1 MTHLTPGNPD
11 VFQAIFMASSV
22 PCVLLEPDAPRYTIR
37 EANEAYSVL
46 TQSKRT
52 DMVGTG
58 LFDHFP
64 DGTEEQH
71 GRCIERLRKSL
82 FHVLQYRQDHELPVQ
97 QSDIFT
103 PSDHRR
109 GIEQRFWMS
118 RNSPILDG
126 EGNLMFILHR
136 VEDYTDRIR
145 AESERRR
152 FADVASDVLVKI
164 GFDGYFQEVSSRCE
178 AILGWTAEEM
188 KERRWMDF
196 VHPDDR
202 DATLQA
208 LKRVLRGE
216 EIHQFENRYRSRDGT
231 YRWLSWNSLT
241 ITGERAIYC
250 AAGDITQSHR
260 LRAVAEGQKRAL
272 ELSVQGEKL
281 SIILDGLV
289 HAIED
294 NAGYGVRASIMLVSP
309 DGQRLLTGAAPSLPD
324 AFNDA
329 LHGSPIGAERNSC
342 AAVAATG
349 EAYLTED
356 ISTDPGWYDL
366 SEITQTHNL
375 LACWSTPILS
385 SFGTV
390 SGTLTLYYDR
400 PTAPSSSERQLVDII
415 SRTAGV
421 VIERE
426 SNLKARRRAER
437 QIIKARNE
445 AEAANI
451 AKSEFLANMS
461 HEIRTPMNVVL
472 GVANIL
478 GQHEQLSDEQTQLV
492 GTLQNSANN
501 LLALIDDLLDI
512 SRIEAHNIELE
523 RVAFR
528 MEELLADVADIL
540 TPRARQKG
548 LEFTLVG
555 AEKLN
560 GRFVGDPARI
570 RQVILNLCNN
580 SLKFTE
586 QGSVRISVS
595 RRPAGTEG
603 VALVAV
609 AVTDTGIGIEPD
621 KQEKIF
627 QKFTQV
633 DSSITRKFGGSG
645 LGLSITRQ
653 LVNAMGGEI
662 AVESTPGKGSTF
674 TATFPLMVDNRQ
686 TLSVTPLE
694 EDSAAK
700 PESSDPERRIL
711 LVEDFQP
718 NVIITSRYLRVYG
731 YAHDVVSN
739 GLEAV
744 DKARSRRYAAI
755 LMDVQMP
762 ELNGYEATRRIRAH
776 ERANGLPPTPIIAM
790 TAYALSGDRERCLNA
805 GMNDY
810 VAKPYSAEELKSKL
824 ERFVPA
830 V

>member
-1 MTHLTPGNPD
+1 
-11 VFQAIFMASSV
+11 MASPV
-22 PCVLLEPDAPRYTIR
+22 PCVLLEPDAPRYTIS
-37 EANEAYSVL
+37 EVNDAYSTL
-46 TQSKRT
+46 THSMPA
-52 DMVGTG
+52 DMLGKG
-58 LFDHFP
+58 LFDLFP
-64 DGTEEQH
+64 DGSEEQH

-82 FHVLQYRQDHELPVQ
+82 FHVLQHRQDHELPVQ

-103 PSDHRR
+103 PSGR
-109 GIEQRFWMS
+109 GRAVEQRFWKS

-126 EGNLMFILHR
+126 EGNLRFILHR
-136 VEDYTDRIR
+136 VEDYTDRMR

-178 AILGWTAEEM
+178 AVLGWTAEEM
-188 KERRWMDF
+188 KERQWLDF
-196 VHPDDR
+196 VHPADR
-202 DATLQA
+202 EATLHA

-216 EIHQFENRYRSRDGT
+216 EIHQFENRYRSRDGS

-241 ITGERAIYC
+241 ITGEEAIYC

-260 LRAVAEGQKRAL
+260 LRAVADGQKQAL

-281 SIILDGLV
+281 SLILSGLAHV
-289 HAIED
+289 IED
-294 NAGYGVRASIMLVSP
+294 NAGYGVRASIMVVSP

-324 AFNDA
+324 AYNDV
-329 LHGSPIGAERNSC
+329 LHGMPISADGGFC

-349 EAYLTED
+349 EAYLAED
-356 ISTDPGWYDL
+356 ISTDPRWADL
-366 SEITQTHNL
+366 REIATTHNL
-375 LACWSTPILS
+375 RACLSTPILS
-385 SFGTV
+385 SFGTI

-400 PTAPSSSERQLVDII
+400 PTGPSASERQLVDII

-426 SNLKARRRAER
+426 GNIRSRRQAER

-478 GQHEQLSDEQTQLV
+478 GQHERLSEEQTKLV
-492 GTLQNSANN
+492 ATLRDSADN

-512 SRIEAHNIELE
+512 SRIEAHSIELE

-528 MEELLADVADIL
+528 MEELLADVSDIL

-548 LEFTLVG
+548 LEFTLTG
-555 AEKLN
+555 TEKLN

-570 RQVILNLCNN
+570 RQVLLNLCSN

-586 QGSVRISVS
+586 QGSVRVSVS
-595 RRPAGTEG
+595 RQPAATEG
-603 VALVAV
+603 AALVCV

-621 KQEKIF
+621 KLEQIF
-627 QKFTQV
+627 HKFTQI
-633 DSSITRKFGGSG
+633 DNSITRKFGGSG

-653 LVNAMGGEI
+653 LVRAMGGKI
-662 AVESTPGKGSTF
+662 TVESTPGKGSTF
-674 TATFPLMVDNRQ
+674 SATFPLMVDNRH
-686 TLSVTPLE
+686 TLPVTPDG
-694 EDSAAK
+694 EDSTTQ
-700 PESSDPERRIL
+700 PDSPDTERRVL

-731 YAHDVVSN
+731 YPHDVVSN

-744 DKARSRRYAAI
+744 DRAKSRRYAAI

-776 ERANGLPPTPIIAM
+776 EQANGLTTTPIIAM
-790 TAYALSGDRERCLNA
+790 TAYALAGDRDRCLNA

-810 VAKPYSAEELKSKL
+810 IAKPYSAEELRKKL